1 MNALHICTHQP
12 KELCSAS
19 WFQAGFSA
27 TYLPPCPFFV
37 VTSTV
42 CIQCLTWTDR
52 GLGIHQLVLQFKV
65 QPALHLL
72 SRHILHWCTSSV
84 SSVRVISHHQN
95 SRILRLS
102 PALSELLATTIVLM
116 NSRRTMAL
124 GTWFTDR
131 LALGPC
137 AFAYTSHCASWPC
150 APGAVTCDFIS
161 TTQIQLLVLREYL
174 LSVLPDD

>member
-1 MNALHICTHQP
+1 MNALHASTKGAVFGLMVSGRI
-12 KELCSAS
+12 LCNVL
-19 WFQAGFSA
+19 A
-27 TYLPPCPFFV
+27 TLSLLCRDINGLHTMPHMDRPRLGHPPTGPA
-37 VTSTV
+37 
-42 CIQCLTWTDR
+42 
-52 GLGIHQLVLQFKV
+52 V
-65 QPALHLL
+65 QPALRLL